1 MTGSVCTCMSMGFL
15 KDLRTLKQQADAMTP
30 PEHKGFG
37 GGLRALRDATGS
49 ATQTLAELQ
58 REAAVANHLAVHGLP
73 GRAVITD
80 IQDTG
85 VSVNDNPR
93 VALTLEVTVGDKA
106 PYTVTH
112 NQVIS
117 RIAVAGFQP
126 GATVPVRVD
135 PVDEH
140 SLIIG

>member
-1 MTGSVCTCMSMGFL
+1 MSMGFL
-15 KDLRTLKQQADAMTP
+15 KDIRTLSKQADALTP
-30 PEHKGFG
+30 PEHRGLG
-37 GGLRALRDATGS
+37 GGFRALRDATS
-49 ATQTLAELQ
+49 DATQTLGEMQ

-73 GRAVITD
+73 GRAVITA
-80 IQDTG
+80 IKDTG

-93 VALTLEVTVGDKA
+93 VELTLEVTVGDKA
-106 PYTVTH
+106 PYSATH
-112 NQVIS
+112 AQVIS

-135 PVDEH
+135 PVDER